1 MFGDNFVS
9 VANTGEAMDDLEQI
23 VTKYLDPYRP
33 QNTKPKTEKEKIR
46 SRAKKE
52 QTNKEIQDL
61 LSSDHLQN
69 IISSSVEKEEAQSKI
84 SNFLK

>member
-1 MFGDNFVS
+1 MDN
-9 VANTGEAMDDLEQI
+9 LEQI
-23 VTKYLDPYRP
+23 ITKYLDPYRP

-61 LSSDHLQN
+61 LNSDHLNN
-69 IISSSVEKEEAQSKI
+69 IIKSSVSKDEAQSKI